1 MSTHRSRAVAVTLSV
16 LAATAT
22 GVHGLTDGACT
33 ASAQERSR
41 PQKNLGQQ
49 QREDSLKADKAR
61 KSGEMG
67 TQPATSPETSAAPG
81 LNATNPVQGIQ
92 TALKAH
98 GHDPG
103 PIDGVMGRRTQD
115 ALRAYQTAQH
125 LKVTGRIDDATL
137 DRLGIRPAAR
147 NP

>member
-1 MSTHRSRAVAVTLSV
+1 MATHRRAVFVWSV
-16 LAATAT
+16 CALAASAL
-22 GVHGLTDGACT
+22 GLPWVGGAPRTD
-33 ASAQERSR
+33 AQERSR
-41 PQKNLGQQ
+41 PQKNIGQQ

-61 KSGEMG
+61 QSGEMG
-67 TQPATSPETSAAPG
+67 TRPSASPDSPATLG
-81 LNATNPVQGIQ
+81 LNTTNPVQGVQ
-92 TALKAH
+92 VALKAH

-125 LKVTGRIDDATL
+125 LKVTGRIDEATL
-137 DRLGIRPAAR
+137 DKLGVRPAGR

>member
-1 MSTHRSRAVAVTLSV
+1 MATYRSAVFVWAVCTLAF
-16 LAATAT
+16 AAS
-22 GVHGLTDGACT
+22 GLPWIYY
-33 ASAQERSR
+33 ASRVDAQERSR
-41 PQKNLGQQ
+41 PQKNIGQQ
-49 QREDSLKADKAR
+49 QREDSLKADQAR

-67 TQPATSPETSAAPG
+67 TRPAASPDPSAAPAR
-81 LNATNPVQGIQ
+81 NSTNPVQGIQ
-92 TALKAH
+92 AALKAH

-125 LKVTGRIDDATL
+125 LKVTGRIDEATL
-137 DRLGIRPAAR
+137 DRLGIRPAPR